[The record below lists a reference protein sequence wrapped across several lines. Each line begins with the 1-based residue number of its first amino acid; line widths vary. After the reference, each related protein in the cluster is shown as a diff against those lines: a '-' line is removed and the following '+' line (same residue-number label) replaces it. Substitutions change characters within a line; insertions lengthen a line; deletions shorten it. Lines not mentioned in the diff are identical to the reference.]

1 MKEKI
6 GLFPVISF
14 FVIVVVGLI
23 VVLYIQE
30 QNRQSHNQNMGDAV
44 CRML

>member
-30 QNRQSHNQNMGDAV
+30 QNRQSHNQNVGGAV
-44 CRML
+44 CRII